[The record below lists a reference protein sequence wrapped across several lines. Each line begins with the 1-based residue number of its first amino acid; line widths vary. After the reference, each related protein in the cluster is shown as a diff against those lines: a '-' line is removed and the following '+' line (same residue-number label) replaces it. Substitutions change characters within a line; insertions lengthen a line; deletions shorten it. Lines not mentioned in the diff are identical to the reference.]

1 MNHHHNQKTQLSE
14 NPDQVKDFDQGK
26 HHTEDKQNSANVR
39 GNFVDN
45 IKDGSPLVKENTN
58 ELEVIPEVFEVLI
71 SFLLELS
78 ELIHQEIELDELTY
92 HFTNNPGNILYS
104 VMEIRV
110 YVITYVPEMIPLFI
124 LLLCFGT
131 LFFI

>member
-26 HHTEDKQNSANVR
+26 HHTEDEQNSADVR

-45 IKDGSPLVKENTN
+45 IKDGSPLIKENTN

-78 ELIHQEIELDELTY
+78 ELIHQEIKLDELTY
-92 HFTNNPGNILYS
+92 YLTNNPGNILDS

-110 YVITYVPEMIPLFI
+110 YVITYVPEMIPLLIF
-124 LLLCFGT
+124 LLRFGT